1 MISFYPGP
9 SRVHD
14 KVPAWVKDA
23 HRSGILEMSHR
34 SPEFVALSRKTI
46 SLLKKRLKVPESY
59 TVFFAGSAT
68 ECWEIIAQSLVNK
81 KSIHIHNGAF
91 GAKWYDYTRRLKP
104 LAQSVTFDLQQE
116 LKPEEHIF
124 HDGDVICLTQNETSN
139 GTEVGNKIIAGVR
152 HHNPG
157 HLLAVDATSSMAG
170 IYLDFKSAD
179 VWFASVQKCFG
190 LPAGLSIMICSPN
203 ALDRMKYIGEKDH
216 YNSLLYMY
224 QMMEKWQTPFTPNVL
239 GIYLLKRALTDM
251 DRIRKV
257 EQETVRRQKEWV
269 RFLDKGKN
277 LKPLIG
283 NRGVMSKTVVAV
295 AGDPDLIRKVK
306 AVSKKKG
313 CLLGEG
319 YGDLKAGTFR
329 IANFPVLRNKEIT
342 KLKGI
347 LRPYI

>member
-1 MISFYPGP
+1 M
-9 SRVHD
+9 HD
-14 KVPAWVKDA
+14 AVPQWVKDA

-34 SPEFVALSRKTI
+34 SPEFVELSKKTI
-46 SLLKKRLKVPESY
+46 TLLKKRLKIPDPY
-59 TVFFAGSAT
+59 AVFFAGSAT
-68 ECWEIIAQSLVNK
+68 ECWEIIAQSLVTK

-104 LAQSVTFDLQQE
+104 QAQAVTFDLQNE

-124 HDGDVICLTQNETSN
+124 NDGDVICLTQNETSN
-139 GTEVGNKIIAGVR
+139 GTEVSNKIIAGVR

-170 IYLDFKSAD
+170 ICLDFKSAD
-179 VWFASVQKCFG
+179 IWFASVQKCFG

-203 ALDRMKYIGEKDH
+203 AVERMKYIGEKDH
-216 YNSLLYMY
+216 YNSLLYMF

-239 GIYLLKRALTDM
+239 GIYLLRRALTEM
-251 DRIRKV
+251 DKIRQV
-257 EQETVRRQKEWV
+257 DQETVKRQKEWI
-269 RFLDKGKN
+269 RFFSKGKN
-277 LKPLIG
+277 LVPLIV
-283 NRGVMSKTVVAV
+283 NPAVMSKTVIAV
-295 AGDPDLIRKVK
+295 AGSPELIRKIK
-306 AVSKKKG
+306 AVTKKKG

-319 YGDLKAGTFR
+319 YGELKAGTFR
-329 IANFPVLRNKEIT
+329 IANFPALRNKEIG